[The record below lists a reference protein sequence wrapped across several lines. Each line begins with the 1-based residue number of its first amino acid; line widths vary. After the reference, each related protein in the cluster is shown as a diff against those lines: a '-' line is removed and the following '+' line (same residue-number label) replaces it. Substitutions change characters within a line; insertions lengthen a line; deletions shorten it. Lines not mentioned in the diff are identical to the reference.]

1 MTIKKSIDKFLP
13 QLLVLVT
20 IGIGVFLLFF
30 VITCTWIGF
39 DVKSQCERA
48 EDKYDKD
55 CVESLV
61 MLLDNEDES
70 FHARNSAI
78 WALGQMGD
86 SRALPI
92 LEKYYTGDIPEREPL
107 NKVISQYEL
116 KKALALARGGVNIT
130 AIFWRY

>member
-1 MTIKKSIDKFLP
+1 MTIKKIIDKLLP
-13 QLLVLVT
+13 QLSVLVA

-39 DVKSQCERA
+39 EVKSECKHAQ
-48 EDKYDKD
+48 DKYDGD
-55 CVESLV
+55 CVGALIE
-61 MLLDNEDES
+61 LLDNENEGFKD
-70 FHARNSAI
+70 RNTAI
-78 WALGQMGD
+78 WALGEMGD
-86 SRALPI
+86 ARALPV

-116 KKALALARGGVNIT
+116 KKALNLARGGTNLT